1 MEDTVRYKTLKS
13 YIYAVADYLDME
25 YDGLNQ
31 DKDLSDDEKYTIKL
45 MVTSHYELK
54 DSVSNAAN
62 YIIDY
67 VRKNRDWKQDNLK

>member
-25 YDGLNQ
+25 YDGMN
-31 DKDLSDDEKYTIKL
+31 KDEDLTQDEKYAIKL
-45 MVTSHYELK
+45 MVTAHYEEK
-54 DSVSNAAN
+54 DSVSNTAN

-67 VRKNRDWKQDNLK
+67 LRKNRDWKQKLE